1 MDSIFFFYTLGLLVV
16 CVLASA
22 ISIATY
28 LSSRRRIYL
37 YACGVFA
44 LYGVEIA
51 EIFFYE
57 FTSQNLPFEP
67 LLYYEISMPVVRTLI
82 VAALNA
88 CLWAI
93 VFDALDCRSKRLFAV
108 PIGCFVLSNAV
119 ILLAFPEGQIQ
130 QWLYYTSRQVFLFFV
145 YGYCLFAYYRS
156 TDKAYRLR
164 LDRFKRPLIITI
176 ALTVCVLLEDT
187 FVILI
192 APMSAYPDWLPLYL
206 SERNFS
212 ENILV
217 IFFAV
222 CLVRNAINVLS
233 VRMKEVPVQEEVSDL
248 ERHIDEQMPF
258 YREAHKLS
266 AREAE
271 VLRLVILGKNNQE
284 IANELFLAVGTVKA
298 HVHNILVKTGQK
310 SREALVLDFWQS

>member
-93 VFDALDCRSKRLFAV
+93 VLDALDCRSKRLFAV

-145 YGYCLFAYYRS
+145 YGYCLFAYYR
-156 TDKAYRLR
+156 
-164 LDRFKRPLIITI
+164 
-176 ALTVCVLLEDT
+176 
-187 FVILI
+187 
-192 APMSAYPDWLPLYL
+192 
-206 SERNFS
+206 
-212 ENILV
+212 
-217 IFFAV
+217 
-222 CLVRNAINVLS
+222 
-233 VRMKEVPVQEEVSDL
+233 
-248 ERHIDEQMPF
+248 
-258 YREAHKLS
+258 
-266 AREAE
+266 
-271 VLRLVILGKNNQE
+271 
-284 IANELFLAVGTVKA
+284 
-298 HVHNILVKTGQK
+298 
-310 SREALVLDFWQS
+310 

>member
-1 MDSIFFFYTLGLLVV
+1 MDSIFFFYTLGLLVI

-28 LSSRRRIYL
+28 LSSRRRTYL
-37 YACGVFA
+37 YACGAFA

-57 FTSQNLPFEP
+57 FTSQNLPFESH
-67 LLYYEISMPVVRTLI
+67 LYYEISMPFLRTLV

-88 CLWAI
+88 CIWAL
-93 VFDALDCRSKRLFAV
+93 VLDALDRTSKRLFTIPVVA
-108 PIGCFVLSNAV
+108 FVLFDTLV
-119 ILLAFPEGQIQ
+119 LITLQEGPLQ
-130 QWLYYTSRQVFLFFV
+130 QWLYYTSRQAFLFYV
-145 YGYCLFAYYRS
+145 YGYCIYSYLRAP
-156 TDKAYRLR
+156 DEAYRLR
-164 LDRFKRPLIITI
+164 LQRFRLPLIITI
-176 ALTVCVLLEDT
+176 VLTVMVLIEDT

-192 APMSAYPDWLPLYL
+192 APMSVYPDWLPLYL

-217 IFFAV
+217 CFFAFT
-222 CLVRNAINVLS
+222 LVRNAIDVLS
-233 VRMKEVPVQEEVSDL
+233 IRIKEAPVQEEVNDL

-271 VLRLVILGKNNQE
+271 VLRLVVMGKNNQE
-284 IANELFLAVGTVKA
+284 IANELYLAVGTVKA

-310 SREALVLDFWQS
+310 SREALTLHFWAS